1 MIKYRAYIKQAK
13 PNILGSLKNGTIDSN
28 GNYSPT
34 QYRNSTVTNDFIKV
48 DRQHTYEFK
57 KIETA
62 NLDFYIYEYDSNK
75 TFLESIIHFEIQLGS
90 NVDPNKCAKK
100 YIPNQ
105 NVEYIKLQISNSDTT
120 KNACMLLQST
130 TATLIH
136 DSGSPENKDH
146 LINATLH
153 LEDSAA
159 GTFEFIVHK
168 KHLYYKQKIN
178 LWTDTL
184 YITRTYSDGRE
195 RIIWDG
201 RAITEEIDSDGN
213 KMYHCEGALSYLND
227 VRTISNSEHEP
238 NLTIFEFISQYI
250 IDKANSNDA
259 INNRFDRS
267 FYWYKDPDAEY
278 KDYYDAISGA
288 TIIIDQGVKYLWAS
302 SHESGMK
309 WINDIKESFNSH
321 VKIRYRVYD
330 SPDDDIVCRCLT
342 AVQDFDRKVE
352 LPKYESSWRS
362 NGKRINKDLIYYIP
376 NTNPLN
382 VRLALMD
389 FYYVQNDDDLLR
401 HGYIEDIS
409 SQNELKQR
417 GLFVEDGIL
426 YKKPDE
432 KRYPKMKAIF
442 GLNVFDAKKVTEIK
456 DFASVIIPR
465 GIDITNA
472 AGISSKLLMTT
483 TNAFVEGNFND
494 PVISGGNA
502 VQGHR
507 DYILRNE
514 NSGLEI
520 DYLIDINLIKQYGYV
535 EAVVD
540 FESADTPKKLKE
552 MGTKWFKDLKKQI
565 LNLNIEISLSNLNNH
580 IEAQSSDSLADPE
593 YIDIWTQ
600 IYASIPELGIT
611 EDDPEKYFVSAMDIP
626 LDDYLN
632 TTLTLINKKNM
643 ISDNVISAGDIKGS
657 AKGIIDTST

>member
-1 MIKYRAYIKQAK
+1 MIKYRAYIKRAK

-28 GNYSPT
+28 GNYSST
-34 QYRNSTVTNDFIKV
+34 QYRNSTVTDGFIKV
-48 DRQHTYEFK
+48 DRQHSYEFR

-62 NLDFYIYEYDSNK
+62 NLDFYICEYDSNE
-75 TFLESIIHFEIQLGS
+75 TFLRKISFEIELG
-90 NVDPNKCAKK
+90 NTDPTTCAKK

-120 KNACMLLQST
+120 KNNCMLLQST

-159 GTFEFIVHK
+159 GTFEFVVDK

-178 LWTDTL
+178 LWTDTI
-184 YITRTYSDGRE
+184 YITRTYSDGTE

-227 VRTISNSEHEP
+227 VRTINNSGNEP

-250 IDKANSNDA
+250 VDKANLNDA

-267 FYWYKDPDAEY
+267 FYSHKNSKAEY

-288 TIIIDQGVKYLWAS
+288 TIIIDQGIKYLWAS
-302 SHESGMK
+302 SYESGMK
-309 WINDIKESFNSH
+309 WINDIKESFNAH
-321 VKIRYRVYD
+321 VKLRYRRYD

-342 AVQDFDRKVE
+342 AVQDFDREVE
-352 LPKYESSWRS
+352 LPKYESSWPTTR
-362 NGKRINKDLIYYIP
+362 KRINKDLIYYIP
-376 NTNPLN
+376 NTNPLA

-389 FYYVQNDDDLLR
+389 FYYVQNDEYLLR
-401 HGYIEDIS
+401 NRYIQDVS

-417 GLFVEDGIL
+417 GLFIKGGAL

-432 KRYPKMKAIF
+432 KRYPKMKAVF

-456 DFASVIIPR
+456 DFASIIIPR

-472 AGISSKLLMTT
+472 AGISSKLLMST

-494 PVISGGNA
+494 PVISGGNP

-514 NSGLEI
+514 DSGLGI
-520 DYLIDINLIKQYGYV
+520 DYLVDINLIKQYGHV

-540 FESADTPKKLKE
+540 FESADTPKKLRE

-580 IEAQSSDSLADPE
+580 IEVQSDDPLADPE
-593 YIDIWTQ
+593 YIDIWTR

-632 TTLTLINKKNM
+632 TTLTLVNKKNM